1 MNAIVRNVLVT
12 GGSGFVGI
20 NLIRDLVARG
30 YAVTSL
36 DTMPFDYPDVRE
48 RVSLIQGDIR
58 DCEAVDRATSGQ
70 QFVVHAA
77 AALPR
82 HKPREI
88 FSIDVD
94 GTRNVL
100 EAAQRHRVARVVHLS
115 TTAVYGIPDH
125 APLLEGD
132 AVRPLGPYGEAK
144 VAAEALC
151 TEYRA
156 RELVVSVLRPVAIIG
171 PERLGVFAILFDWA
185 LDRRHFPLIG
195 SGANRYQFV
204 HVADLCQ
211 AIVACMTLPEKLV
224 NETFNIGAKTFATMR
239 QDYQSVLD
247 AAGFGR
253 RIIAVPSAPMVWG
266 LRILERMHL
275 SPIYRWIYES
285 ADRDAYASIEKAEK
299 QLGFKPQYSNAEAL
313 ISNFEWYRGQRAS
326 YDGRAGISHRT
337 PWAQGALSLVKRLF

>member
-1 MNAIVRNVLVT
+1 LNANAKRVLVT

-20 NLIRDLVARG
+20 NLVRDLVARG
-30 YAVTSL
+30 YAVTSY
-36 DTMPFDYPDVRE
+36 DVMPFDYPDMRDRITE
-48 RVSLIQGDIR
+48 IQADIR
-58 DCEAVDRATSGQ
+58 DAEAVDRATSGH

-82 HKPREI
+82 HKPRDI
-88 FSIDVD
+88 LSIDID

-100 EAAQRHRVARVVHLS
+100 DAARRHGVARVVHLS

-125 APLLEGD
+125 APLLESD
-132 AVRPLGPYGEAK
+132 PVHPLGPYGDAK

-151 TEYRA
+151 AEYRA
-156 RELVVSVLRPVAIIG
+156 HGRVVSVLRPVAIIG

-185 LDRRHFPLIG
+185 MDRRHFPLIG

-211 AIVACMTLPEKLV
+211 AIVACMTLAEEMV
-224 NETFNIGAKTFATMR
+224 DETFNVGARDFGTMR
-239 QDYQSVLD
+239 DDYQAVLD

-253 RIIAVPSAPMVWG
+253 RIIAVPAAPMIWS
-266 LRILERMHL
+266 LRILERMRL

-285 ADRDAYASIEKAEK
+285 ADRDAYVSIEKAER
-299 QLGFKPQYSNAEAL
+299 QLGFVPRYSNADAL
-313 ISNFEWYRGQRAS
+313 ISNFEWYRGRRAKV
-326 YDGRAGISHRT
+326 DRRPGVSHREA
-337 PWAQGALSLVKRLF
+337 WAQGALSIVKHLF